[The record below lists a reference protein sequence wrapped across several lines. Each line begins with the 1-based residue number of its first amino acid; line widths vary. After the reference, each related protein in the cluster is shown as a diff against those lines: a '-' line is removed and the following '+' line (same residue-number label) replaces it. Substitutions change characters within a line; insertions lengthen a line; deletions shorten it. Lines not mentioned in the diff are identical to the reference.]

1 MLRTLSEKPLRLPY
15 LRPYV
20 PNPDDPAIFWFNSE
34 RRDIVR
40 EVVDRVVREHIGDH
54 ETLEVT
60 LNDVGLNE
68 IRRLAN
74 QRDAEAEEHLGEWRG
89 LVRRIARM
97 SEEEK
102 RRALRRIVDDY
113 ARDVA
118 GNFDP
123 RVYHFARRVV
133 PKLLTGV
140 MRPSR
145 LVPDLLRTD
154 DYVSRLLTVE
164 GDVDLLR
171 HLHSQGTLI
180 YVPTHASNLDSIAL
194 AQALEMSGLPPVI
207 YGAGKNLFTNPIISF
222 FMHNLGAYRVD
233 RRIKCELYKKVLK
246 TYSCVMIERGY
257 HSLFFPGGTRSRSG
271 MIERHL
277 KLGLAGSALEAF
289 ARNQ

>member
-1 MLRTLSEKPLRLPY
+1 MLRALSERPLRLPY
-15 LRPYV
+15 LKPYV
-20 PNPDDPAIFWFNSE
+20 PDPDDPAIFWFNSE

-40 EVVDRVVREHIGDH
+40 EVVERVMRAHAGDH
-54 ETLEVT
+54 QTLEVA
-60 LNDVGLNE
+60 LNDAALNE
-68 IRRLAN
+68 IRRLAS
-74 QRDAEAEEHLGEWRG
+74 QRDSETDAHLGEWRA
-89 LVRRIARM
+89 LIRRIARM
-97 SEEEK
+97 SDDEK
-102 RRALRRIVDDY
+102 RQALHRIIEGY

-123 RVYHFARRVV
+123 RVYQFARRVV

-145 LVPDLLRTD
+145 LLPDLLGVKS
-154 DYVSRLLTVE
+154 YVHRLITVE
-164 GDVDLLR
+164 GEVDLLR
-171 HLHSQGTLI
+171 HLHPQGTLI

-194 AQALEMSGLPPVI
+194 AEALEMSGLPPVI

-257 HSLFFPGGTRSRSG
+257 HS
-271 MIERHL
+271 
-277 KLGLAGSALEAF
+277 
-289 ARNQ
+289 